1 MSALSLLLKHID
13 EKTQPEPVGLARIGL
28 GLAAVMIA
36 LVTHRDIL
44 SLLEPGTLHF
54 QVFDW
59 LQLPNKISLYFLT
72 AFSLTVSILF
82 TIGAFTRFAGFS
94 IVLLILYRHLL
105 DWGLYQ
111 NYTVMLALFVLCMSM
126 GNPGSA
132 ISVRALRHPS
142 VLVPLWPQT
151 LIKFQISVIY
161 FYTALSKCNPLFF
174 EGRVFRKNL
183 TWLAPLDHPALWT
196 ACAIATIVLEF
207 AFVVGLWLPATR
219 AWMIALG
226 TVFHVGIVFSFGFIS
241 SYMGFTIEFISIY
254 LLYLQPK
261 PGSLRVVWDEHC
273 SFCRRWVNAFSFLDW
288 FGVLKLEGSSDA
300 GVEILAF
307 SGNQKLG
314 GFRAIREILSVLPV
328 TLYFEPWLRIW
339 PLPWFGDKVYKY
351 VAARRH
357 CKI

>member
-1 MSALSLLLKHID
+1 LSALSLLFKHID
-13 EKTQPEPVGLARIGL
+13 EKTQPQPIGLARIGL
-28 GLAAVMIA
+28 GLTAIMIA

-44 SLLEPGTLHF
+44 SLMEPGTL
-54 QVFDW
+54 QIPVFSW
-59 LQLPNKISLYFLT
+59 VPVLSKTSLYFLT

-82 TIGAFTRFAGFS
+82 TIGAFARFAGFS
-94 IVLLILYRHLL
+94 IVVLILYRHLM

-111 NYTVMLALFVLCMSM
+111 NYTVMLALFILCASL
-126 GNPGSA
+126 GNSGSA
-132 ISVRALRHPS
+132 ISVSSRPPAS
-142 VLVPLWPQT
+142 VPLWPQT
-151 LIKFQISVIY
+151 LIKFQVSVIY
-161 FYTALSKCNPLFF
+161 FYTALSKCNSLFL
-174 EGRVFRKNL
+174 EGRVFRHSL

-196 ACAIATIVLEF
+196 ACAITTIVLEF
-207 AFVVGLWLPATR
+207 AFVICLWLPATR

-226 TVFHVGIVFSFGFIS
+226 TAFHLGILFSFGFIS
-241 SYMGFTIEFISIY
+241 SYIGFTIEFISIY

-261 PGSLRVVWDEHC
+261 PGSLRVVWDEQC
-273 SFCRRWVNAFSFLDW
+273 SFCRTWVNTFRFLDW

-300 GVEILAF
+300 GDEIMAY

-339 PLPWFGDKVYKY
+339 PLPWLGDKVYKY